1 MYWWCVTFTA
11 PPSKPGAGAA
21 GSRAAGRAG
30 SIHARGFTLRAESE
44 CEKQYSRTTP
54 LSLGEVGRKGLEKFI
69 LLSVVTLSCETFSAA
84 SRELPCQAT
93 HRFDPANG
101 VAYVAAEQHE
111 EAADLDD
118 EPEPRPTTQDDR
130 DADEKAGRA
139 AV

>member
-11 PPSKPGAGAA
+11 PPSKPGPGAA

-30 SIHARGFTLRAESE
+30 SVHARGPLCALRVSAKNS
-44 CEKQYSRTTP
+44 TTP
-54 LSLGEVGRKGLEKFI
+54 LSLGEVGRKGPEHKFI

-84 SRELPCQAT
+84 SRQLPCQAT